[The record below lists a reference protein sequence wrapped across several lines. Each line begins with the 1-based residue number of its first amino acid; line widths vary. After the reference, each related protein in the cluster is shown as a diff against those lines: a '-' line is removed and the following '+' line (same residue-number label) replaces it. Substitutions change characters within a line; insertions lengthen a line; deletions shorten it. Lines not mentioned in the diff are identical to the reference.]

1 MGWGKNVSQGMNN
14 GQGEGGFKEMMGPE
28 RR

>member
-1 MGWGKNVSQGMNN
+1 MGWVKNMSEEMNN
-14 GQGEGGFKEMMGPE
+14 GQGEGGFKEMMGLE